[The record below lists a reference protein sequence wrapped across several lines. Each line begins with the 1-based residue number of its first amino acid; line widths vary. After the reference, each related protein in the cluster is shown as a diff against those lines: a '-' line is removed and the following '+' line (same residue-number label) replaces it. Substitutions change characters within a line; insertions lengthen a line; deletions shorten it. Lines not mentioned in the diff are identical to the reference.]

1 MTITSPDTL
10 TPPAPT
16 DPPHLST
23 GGRSVIRVLLVAVAA
38 VVIVGAVTGLGALAW
53 GLSAFRVVT
62 DHQTLPTAI
71 RSLTLD
77 TADSP
82 VAVRITAD
90 RNVTEPRIDLRMV
103 ASTRNSDQHLR
114 VTNDADGTHVI
125 VAGAAGGL
133 FDFGDP
139 GEVTVTL
146 PPETGRQLALTVRQ
160 NTGVLLAQ
168 ADLDQLTAS
177 TSDGAVVLRGAV
189 RRVEVRAQDGEITAH
204 QPISVAE
211 SFDATTTQG
220 DISVKFADVAPR
232 QVQAVTRDGDISLS
246 LPAPG
251 PYLVHAQ
258 SGGSATVRVPETGDA
273 TRAAAQITARS
284 DDGNVTIDTLR

>member
-1 MTITSPDTL
+1 MSIL
-10 TPPAPT
+10 TPPQAPAG
-16 DPPHLST
+16 PPPVSD
-23 GGRSVIRVLLVAVAA
+23 GARNVIRVLLVGIA
-38 VVIVGAVTGLGALAW
+38 VVVIAGALGSFGTLAW

-62 DHQTLPTAI
+62 DHQTLPAAI

-90 RNVTEPRIDLRMV
+90 RNATEPRIDLRMV
-103 ASTRNSDQHLR
+103 ASSRNSNQYLR
-114 VTNDADGTHVI
+114 VTNDANGTHVT
-125 VAGAAGGL
+125 VDGAADGIL
-133 FDFGDP
+133 DFGDP

-146 PPETGRQLALTVRQ
+146 PPETGRRLALTVRQ

-189 RRVEVRAQDGEITAH
+189 RRVEVRAQDGDITARE
-204 QPISVAE
+204 PISVGE
-211 SFDATTTQG
+211 SFDAATTDG
-220 DISVKFADVAPR
+220 EIAVKFADVAPR
-232 QVQAVTRDGDISLS
+232 RVDAVTRDGDISLS
-246 LPAPG
+246 LPTPG

-258 SGGSATVRVPETGDA
+258 SGGSATVRVPETSDA
-273 TRAAAQITARS
+273 ARAAAQINVRS
-284 DDGNVTIDTLR
+284 DDGDVTVDTLR